1 MVRPPTRYPR
11 QADHRSAA
19 PTLDGGIPI
28 AKLIAPFLKSINL
41 DAQVQMSHLGE
52 RWTDAV
58 GKGIAAHTR
67 PGRLLNKE
75 LTVYV
80 DSSPWL
86 SELKRY
92 AQRELLANLQKTFG
106 KDTITSIRL
115 QLDPG
120 N

>member
-1 MVRPPTRYPR
+1 MVRLPTRYPR
-11 QADHRSAA
+11 QAELRSAA

-28 AKLIAPFLKSINL
+28 AKLIAPLLQSIKL
-41 DAQVQMSHLGE
+41 DAQVRMSGLGE
-52 RWTDAV
+52 RWVEAV
-58 GKGIAAHTR
+58 GQGIAAHTR
-67 PGRLLNKE
+67 PGRLLNQE
-75 LTVYV
+75 LTIYV

-106 KDTITSIRL
+106 KDTIASLRL

-120 N
+120 H